1 MILLRIADRT
11 TQGKAYFGKALSNL
25 LSVKESVY
33 MLYRITNT
41 VNISTNA
48 WIFLC

>member
-25 LSVKESVY
+25 LSVKVIMSLIETCKAKYNELREIQGKVH
-33 MLYRITNT
+33 
-41 VNISTNA
+41 
-48 WIFLC
+48 